1 MKRVQ
6 IVNHTHWDREWYF
19 STMDSLVLSDNI
31 FIEIIDELK
40 NKANTFFTLDGQISI
55 LEEFLELY
63 PEKKADIKYLVENNQ
78 LFIGPWYT
86 QTDAQLINGESIIR
100 NLLIGIYETKKIAE
114 PMKVGYLPD
123 TFGFNAQM
131 PTILLNSGINNIVF
145 WRGIDYDQVKSPYF
159 IWQGLSDKKILAI
172 NLPNGYGS
180 IPRLYRDKEFWKRKI
195 FSQEK
200 LIREKTQIDEIV
212 IPIGN
217 DQNKITNNIND
228 ILNEINQNH
237 DSEYISS
244 NYPQFIEYL
253 SNHKD
258 RLEIYKGEFRTPKT
272 GRVHKTIGSIRCD
285 IKQYNFKLEE
295 ILIKRIEPL
304 FVLANSLGIKISK
317 NLLIKAWKKL
327 LEGQAHDSIAGCV
340 SDEVAVDIL
349 QRMKQVDELCAS
361 IENLLKKRIADEID
375 LQDDEI
381 ILFNLEGRRFKG
393 YKDIV
398 VLAKYPA
405 IKIKDCIN
413 CCSYSVKKISGR
425 KNVLVEGLYENFY
438 TKEESYYEHKLNI
451 EVDLPAFGYQV
462 FKVEKDI
469 NQVNNIDCDL
479 DISNE
484 KYHIWVNNDK
494 LNLAVNN
501 LVVEDFIVF
510 EDMGNDGDTYDFS
523 PLRNDKPIYF
533 RPIKGSRIINKL
545 EEKLILTGII
555 MLPENLSDRLDG
567 EHKREFNIILEIKL
581 KKGNEAP
588 IFAINI
594 NNTVNSHR
602 LRVILKT
609 NIKANKSI
617 ASIPFGFLERDILNK
632 EPEYWEEEYLENPID
647 IEVMNE
653 CVAIKDEHNCAIV
666 YTKGIKEYQVEEDQ
680 IILTLFATTGEL
692 GKSDL
697 LYRPGRA
704 SGDITKKGHIKID
717 TPKAQVK
724 GNLQFEFMLD
734 FPKSFEEREVVN
746 KYNRY
751 LSQNIYYQNQ
761 DFNKFLNRIDN
772 KIQSKSLNRLVPKR
786 YSLFD
791 LGKLTISTIMPSLYF
806 EDSYVIRIENKTN
819 IKQKL
824 DLNKLKN
831 NFKLEFINAV
841 EDVIEPISYINNYD
855 FVQIRIRR

>member
-1 MKRVQ
+1 MKKVQ
-6 IVNHTHWDREWYF
+6 IINHTHWDREWYF
-19 STMDSLVLSDNI
+19 STMDSLVLSDGI
-31 FIEIIDELK
+31 FTEIIDELK
-40 NKANTFFTLDGQISI
+40 SNENMFFTLDGQISI

-63 PEKKADIKYLVENNQ
+63 PEKKSDIRYLVEKNQ

-100 NLLIGIYETKKIAE
+100 NLLIGMYETKKIAK

-145 WRGIDYDQVKSPYF
+145 WRGIDYDKVKSPYF
-159 IWQGLSDKKILAI
+159 IWQGLSNKKILAI

-180 IPRLYRDKEFWKRKI
+180 IPRLYKDKEFLERKV
-195 FSQEK
+195 FAQEK
-200 LIREKTQIDEIV
+200 LIREKTQLDEIL

-217 DQNKITNNIND
+217 DQNKITNNINE
-228 ILNEINQNH
+228 ILDEINKNH
-237 DSEYISS
+237 DSEYVSS
-244 NYPQFIEYL
+244 NYVKFIEYL
-253 SNHKD
+253 SKYKD
-258 RLEIYKGEFRTPKT
+258 CLDMYKGEFRTPIT

-304 FVLANSLGIKISK
+304 FVLCNSLGIKISK

-340 SDEVAVDIL
+340 SDAVAVDIL
-349 QRMKQVDELCAS
+349 QRMKQVDELCVS
-361 IENLLKKRIADEID
+361 IENLLKKRIADELD

-381 ILFNLEGRRFKG
+381 ILFNLEGKPFKG
-393 YKDIV
+393 YKDIL
-398 VLAKYPA
+398 VLTKYPA

-413 CCSYSVKKISGR
+413 YCNYSVKKCPER

-438 TKEESYYEHKLNI
+438 TTEDVYYEHKLKV
-451 EVDLPAFGYQV
+451 EVELPAFGYQV
-462 FKVEKDI
+462 FKIEEDI
-469 NQVNNIDCDL
+469 SKVNNVDNDL

-484 KYHIWVNNDK
+484 KYHIWVNENK

-501 LVVEDFIVF
+501 LVIEDFIVF

-523 PLRNDKPIYF
+523 PLRNDKPLYF
-533 RPIKGSRIINKL
+533 RLIKGSRVINKI
-545 EEKLILTGII
+545 EEKLILVGTI
-555 MLPENLSDRLDG
+555 MLPKTLLDRLDNNY
-567 EHKREFNIILEIKL
+567 KTAFSITLEITL
-581 KKGNEAP
+581 KKGEEAP
-588 IFAINI
+588 EFVVNL
-594 NNTVNSHR
+594 NNTVDSHR

-632 EPEYWEEEYLENPID
+632 EPDGWEEKYLENPID
-647 IEVMNE
+647 IEVMND
-653 CVAIKDEHNCAIV
+653 CVAIKDECNCAIV
-666 YTKGIKEYQVEEDQ
+666 YTKGIKEYQVKEDK

-704 SGDITKKGHIKID
+704 SGDITKKGHVKIN

-724 GNLQFEFMLD
+724 GDLKFEFMLD
-734 FPKSFEEREVVN
+734 FVKSFSESEIVN
-746 KYNRY
+746 KYNKY
-751 LSQNIYYQNQ
+751 LSQSIYYQNQ

-772 KIQSKSLNRLVPKR
+772 KIQSKSLNILVPKK
-786 YSLFD
+786 YSLFN
-791 LGKLTISTIMPSLYF
+791 LEHLTISTIMPSLYF
-806 EDSYVIRIENKTN
+806 DDSYVIRIENKTN

-824 DLNKLKN
+824 DLNELQN
-831 NFKLEFINAV
+831 NFKIEFINAV
-841 EDVIEPISYINNYD
+841 EDVIEPVDYIDNYD
-855 FVQIRIRR
+855 FVQIRISR